1 MGGDLLIW
9 KFGGTSLGNGNRILQ
24 ARSLIVAGLERNRLV
39 IVCSAMG
46 DTTDTLLE
54 MLERASTG
62 EIQSARALLDR
73 LHRSHLEAAQ
83 IAVEEPAVRTE
94 VVDFISE
101 RVSELEKLIGSV
113 ALLREATLRTRDL
126 IASYGERLSTKIM
139 WGALRSK
146 GVKSV
151 YLEGHEAGIVTDSN
165 FGNASPLMDLTY
177 NRVRERIG
185 GLIAAGEVPVLTG
198 FIAATPDGIT
208 TTLGRGGSDL
218 TATVIAYCTGA
229 KEVWLWTDVDGMMSA
244 DPRIVANSKVLS
256 RISYDEAVEM
266 AYFGAKGLQIKT
278 LLPARAGGIPIRI
291 KNTFNPESEGTL
303 ITSTSLLGGTVTKAV
318 LMTKAVS
325 SVTVKGE
332 VLAGGGLAAKV
343 LSVIDSLKIDAL
355 MISQSVSS
363 SSISIVISKNLS
375 KRVVDEI
382 RRNVISQ
389 LGGGE
394 VEVEDDVAVIAV
406 IGEGM
411 KGTPGVA
418 SKVFSAVAARGINVR
433 MIAQGSSELN
443 ISFVVKEKD
452 AEEAVR
458 AVHSAFYGA

>member
-1 MGGDLLIW
+1 MRDDPIVW
-9 KFGGTSLGNGNRILQ
+9 KFGGTSLGNGNRMLL
-24 ARSLIVAGLERNRLV
+24 ARSLIVDGLRRHRLV
-39 IVCSAMG
+39 VVCSAMG
-46 DTTDTLLE
+46 DTTDLLLE
-54 MLERASTG
+54 MLERASSG
-62 EIQSARALLDR
+62 EINAAKALLEELR
-73 LHRSHLEAAQ
+73 LSHLKAAEKA
-83 IAVEEPAVRTE
+83 IEETGVRNE
-94 VVDFISE
+94 VINFITD
-101 RVSELEKLIGSV
+101 RVAELEKLIGSV
-113 ALLREATLRTRDL
+113 ALLREATPRTKDL
-126 IASYGERLSTKIM
+126 ITSYGERLSTKIV
-139 WGALRSK
+139 WGALRSI
-146 GVKSV
+146 GINSV
-151 YLEGHEAGIVTDSN
+151 YLEGHDAGIATDSN

-177 NRVRERIG
+177 DQVRKKVG
-185 GLIAAGEVPVLTG
+185 GLISEGMVPVVTG

-218 TATVIAYCTGA
+218 TATVIAYCIGA

-244 DPRIVANSKVLS
+244 DPKIVTNSKVLS

-278 LLPARAGGIPIRI
+278 ILPAREKGIHIRI
-291 KNTFNPESEGTL
+291 KNTFNPNSEGTL
-303 ITSTSLLGGTVTKAV
+303 ITSTSSPEGTATKAV
-318 LMTKAVS
+318 LMTKKVS

-343 LSVIDSLKIDAL
+343 LSVIDSHKIDAL

-363 SSISIVISKNLS
+363 SSISIVISRSLS
-375 KRVVDEI
+375 KKVAEEI
-382 RRNVISQ
+382 RKSVISQ

-394 VEVEDDVAVIAV
+394 VEVEDDIAAIAV

-418 SKVFSAVAARGINVR
+418 SKVFTAVASKGINVR

-443 ISFVVKEKD
+443 ISFVVKEAD

-458 AVHSAFYGA
+458 AVHAAFYGS